1 MKIWIT
7 IAAMITILLFTGC
20 LEVSAQLRLDVE
32 TGVVFSGYNDV
43 QIPNNSG
50 TKISLSDELETD
62 PAFFW
67 RVRLIYSLAKR
78 HNIAFLVAPLRLEG
92 RGIINRQVDFEGE
105 QFPQGVLLKSKY
117 RFDSYRITYRYDVYR
132 SKKLQTGLGFSAK
145 IRDASISLKGG
156 NKEAEKKNTG
166 FVPLVNFRVEWVL
179 AKKFTLILDGD
190 ALAGPQGRAEDIILA
205 VAYDLHEN
213 LKVKL
218 GYRMLEGG
226 ADVDEVYNFALLNYM
241 VIGAT
246 LSF

>member
-1 MKIWIT
+1 MKICKT

-20 LEVSAQLRLDVE
+20 PQVSAQLRLDVE

-67 RVRLIYSLAKR
+67 RVRLIYSLAER
-78 HNIAFLVAPLRLEG
+78 HDIAFLVAPLRLEG
-92 RGIINRQVDFEGE
+92 KGIINRRVDFNEE

-117 RFDSYRITYRYDVYR
+117 RFDSYRITYRYGVYR
-132 SKKLQTGLGFSAK
+132 SKKLQMALGLSAK
-145 IRDASISLKGG
+145 IRDASISLKGDS
-156 NKEAEKKNTG
+156 KEAEKKNTG
-166 FVPLVNFRVEWVL
+166 FVPLVNFRVEWMF
-179 AKKFTLILDGD
+179 AKRFTLILDGD
-190 ALAGPQGRAEDIILA
+190 ALAGPQGRAEDILLGA
-205 VAYDLHEN
+205 AYDLHEN
-213 LKVKL
+213 LQVKL